1 MRPLSYRLILNS
13 TLVCTGPHGIGTR
26 IVFNDAPLQSG
37 MTVTNEPGYY
47 EDNAFG
53 IRIENVLLVR
63 DANPPNNFGDRGYL
77 KFEHVTM
84 VPIQTKL
91 IEKSLLE
98 PSEVEWVNK
107 YNKECLD
114 KVGPLLKEGSKALQW
129 LQRETAEIK

>member
-1 MRPLSYRLILNS
+1 
-13 TLVCTGPHGIGTR
+13 
-26 IVFNDAPLQSG
+26 

-47 EDNAFG
+47 EDNCFG

-77 KFEHVTM
+77 EFEHVTL
-84 VPIQTKL
+84 VPIQAKL

-98 PSEVEWVNK
+98 PSELEWVNK
-107 YNKECLD
+107 YNKECLE